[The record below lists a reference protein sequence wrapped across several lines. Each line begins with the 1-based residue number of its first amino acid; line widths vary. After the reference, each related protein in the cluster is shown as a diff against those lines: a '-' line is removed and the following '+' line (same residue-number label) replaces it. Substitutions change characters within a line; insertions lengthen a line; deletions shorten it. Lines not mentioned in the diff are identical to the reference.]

1 MTAMLSI
8 ANDKNIDLQTFVGL
22 LIQSDEIK
30 TDISDII
37 NRVNQRGVNATLEKE
52 DIKLFKQ
59 LFENAEEIIDHIKG
73 FNPADPTFAYDA
85 AGYITAETVS
95 GTLLNYDSL
104 GRLIQVSNTSGAV
117 IGQYTYDGMNR
128 RITKTV
134 GGTTTIYLYDIYN
147 NLIGEYDASTGNT
160 TREYIYLGSKPL
172 AFIFSKPL

>member
-73 FNPADPTFAYDA
+73 F
-85 AGYITAETVS
+85 
-95 GTLLNYDSL
+95 
-104 GRLIQVSNTSGAV
+104 
-117 IGQYTYDGMNR
+117 
-128 RITKTV
+128 
-134 GGTTTIYLYDIYN
+134 
-147 NLIGEYDASTGNT
+147 
-160 TREYIYLGSKPL
+160 
-172 AFIFSKPL
+172 